1 MKTEILICIVALLC
15 MLIPAPS
22 VYAASKAMTEP
33 QNRITDQNIIQP
45 LNAAVNYYRFFKN
58 AESIDYKGGT
68 PKVVS
73 SDMTG
78 PATISLIYSRTFTST
93 FSTSLA
99 ASNSTLIQGTVSA
112 SCSTSIT
119 NSVAYTSE
127 IEKGLTGHV
136 MFRPY
141 LVYVQGALKYY
152 SSQYPNTP
160 ISTKQVSAKYVK
172 KLDGFAHGHF
182 YPVYI

>member
-1 MKTEILICIVALLC
+1 MKTKILFCVVALLC
-15 MLIPAPS
+15 MLTPTLS
-22 VYAASKAMTEP
+22 VHAGTKATAEP
-33 QNRITDQNIIQP
+33 QNLITDQKIIQP

-58 AESIDYKGGT
+58 AESIDYSGGT

-78 PATISLIYSRTFTST
+78 PGTISLIYSRTFTST
-93 FSTSLA
+93 FSTTLA
-99 ASNSTLIQGTVSA
+99 ASNSTLIQATVAA
-112 SCSTSIT
+112 SCSTSIS

-127 IEKGLTGHV
+127 IAKGLTGHL

-141 LVYVQGALKYY
+141 LVYVQGSLKYY
-152 SSQYPNTP
+152 SSQYPNSP